1 MLKRS
6 ACSAAGALI
15 LGLFTITPTASA
27 AGPVKLDLN
36 CGGSLGG
43 DCQVV
48 AQAPGAPAGPGPAA
62 AAPAAPVSQS
72 TGGYS
77 GGGGG
82 SSSSSGGGGSS
93 SSSGG
98 GGSSS
103 SSGGGSGSSSSS
115 GGGGGS
121 SSDGGGGSSS
131 NGPAVSAGPSL
142 DGYGSPL
149 CSGWSGGGCASYLAS
164 GPAAQQFSTL
174 NASGQLLCNLGNT
187 ATCPT
192 PAAPAAPAAPGAP
205 AAPAAPPPP
214 PPPPSPAQVAQI
226 AISQMKLQPV
236 GIGIVPENTPGK
248 IGVVGM
254 PTWMWAKNPG
264 EATTGPMTR
273 SATAGPVTVTAV
285 ATLDRVVWNMGDGS
299 SVTCHGAGVPYSAGW
314 GAQDSPTC
322 GHRYQHTSEDQ
333 PGMAYTVTATSYWN
347 IVWAGGGGAGVVPQQ
362 VAANTQIQVGEFQ
375 AIVTHSGN

>member
-1 MLKRS
+1 MRITS
-6 ACSAAGALI
+6 ARLGIAALI
-15 LGLFTITPTASA
+15 AGMLSAVAPTANA
-27 AGPVKLDLN
+27 AAPLSLDVK
-36 CGGSLGG
+36 CGFGSC
-43 DCQVV
+43 DVV
-48 AQAPGAPAGPGPAA
+48 AQAPGAPAGPAPAA

-77 GGGGG
+77 GGGGSNG
-82 SSSSSGGGGSS
+82 SSSGGGGS
-93 SSSGG
+93 
-98 GGSSS
+98 GGSA
-103 SSGGGSGSSSSS
+103 
-115 GGGGGS
+115 GGS

-131 NGPAVSAGPSL
+131 SGPAVPAGPSL

-205 AAPAAPPPP
+205 AAPAAPAAPPP

-285 ATLDRVVWNMGDGS
+285 AALDRVVWNMGDGS

>member
-1 MLKRS
+1 MRITS
-6 ACSAAGALI
+6 ARLGIAALI
-15 LGLFTITPTASA
+15 AGMLSAVAPTANA
-27 AGPVKLDLN
+27 AAPLSLDVK
-36 CGGSLGG
+36 CGFGSC
-43 DCQVV
+43 DVV
-48 AQAPGAPAGPGPAA
+48 AQAPGAPAGPAPAA

-77 GGGGG
+77 GGGGSNG
-82 SSSSSGGGGSS
+82 SSGGGGSGG

-98 GGSSS
+98 
-103 SSGGGSGSSSSS
+103 SSGGGSS

-121 SSDGGGGSSS
+121 SSS
-131 NGPAVSAGPSL
+131 GPAVPAGPSL

-205 AAPAAPPPP
+205 AAPAAPPP

-362 VAANTQIQVGEFQ
+362 VGANTQIQVGEFQ

>member
-1 MLKRS
+1 MLRES
-6 ACSAAGALI
+6 ARIGVGGLIVGVLAAIAPSAN
-15 LGLFTITPTASA
+15 AS
-27 AGPVKLDLN
+27 GPAKIDFS
-36 CGGSLGG
+36 CGSLG

-82 SSSSSGGGGSS
+82 NGSSNGGSAGGGSASGGGGNGSS
-93 SSSGG
+93 N
-98 GGSSS
+98 GGSA
-103 SSGGGSGSSSSS
+103 
-115 GGGGGS
+115 GGS

-131 NGPAVSAGPSL
+131 SGPAVPAGPSL

-187 ATCPT
+187 AMCPT

-205 AAPAAPPPP
+205 ASPAAPPP

-248 IGVVGM
+248 IGIVGM

-273 SATAGPVTVTAV
+273 SATAGPVTVTAM

>member
-77 GGGGG
+77 GGG
-82 SSSSSGGGGSS
+82 S
-93 SSSGG
+93 
-98 GGSSS
+98 GSSS

-131 NGPAVSAGPSL
+131 NGPAVPAGPSL

-164 GPAAQQFSTL
+164 GPAAQQFGTL

-187 ATCPT
+187 AMCPT
-192 PAAPAAPAAPGAP
+192 PAAPAAPGAA
-205 AAPAAPPPP
+205 AAPAAPPP

-322 GHRYQHTSEDQ
+322 GHRYQHTSEVQ

>member
-1 MLKRS
+1 MLRTS
-6 ACSAAGALI
+6 ARIGVGGLIVGVLAAIGPSAN
-15 LGLFTITPTASA
+15 AS
-27 AGPVKLDLN
+27 GPAKIDFS
-36 CGGSLGG
+36 CGSLG

-48 AQAPGAPAGPGPAA
+48 AQAPGAPAGPAPAA

-77 GGGGG
+77 GGGGSNG
-82 SSSSSGGGGSS
+82 SSSGGGGS
-93 SSSGG
+93 
-98 GGSSS
+98 GGSA
-103 SSGGGSGSSSSS
+103 
-115 GGGGGS
+115 GGS

-131 NGPAVSAGPSL
+131 SGPAVPAGPSL

-205 AAPAAPPPP
+205 AAPAAPAAPPP

-248 IGVVGM
+248 IGIVGM

-273 SATAGPVTVTAV
+273 SATAGPVTVTAM

>member
-1 MLKRS
+1 MRITS
-6 ACSAAGALI
+6 ARLGIAALI
-15 LGLFTITPTASA
+15 AGMLSAVAPTANA
-27 AGPVKLDLN
+27 AAPLSLDVK
-36 CGGSLGG
+36 CGFGAC
-43 DCQVV
+43 DVV
-48 AQAPGAPAGPGPAA
+48 AQAPGAPAGPAPVA

-72 TGGYS
+72 TGGSSGGGATSGGS

-82 SSSSSGGGGSS
+82 SSS
-93 SSSGG
+93 
-98 GGSSS
+98 
-103 SSGGGSGSSSSS
+103 
-115 GGGGGS
+115 
-121 SSDGGGGSSS
+121 
-131 NGPAVSAGPSL
+131 GPAVPAGPSL

-164 GPAAQQFSTL
+164 GPAAQQFNTL

-192 PAAPAAPAAPGAP
+192 PAAPAAPGAPPAP
-205 AAPAAPPPP
+205 AAPP

-236 GIGIVPENTPGK
+236 GIGIVPENKPGK

-254 PTWMWAKNPG
+254 PTWMWANNPG
-264 EATTGPMTR
+264 ESTTGPMTR

-285 ATLDRVVWNMGDGS
+285 ATFDRVVWNMGDGS

-362 VAANTQIQVGEFQ
+362 VAANTRIQVGEFQ
-375 AIVTHSGN
+375 AIVTHSS

>member
-1 MLKRS
+1 MRITS
-6 ACSAAGALI
+6 ARLGIAALI
-15 LGLFTITPTASA
+15 AGMLSAVAPTANA
-27 AGPVKLDLN
+27 AAPLSLDVK
-36 CGGSLGG
+36 CGFGAC
-43 DCQVV
+43 DVV
-48 AQAPGAPAGPGPAA
+48 AQAPGAPTGPAPVA

-72 TGGYS
+72 TGG
-77 GGGGG
+77 
-82 SSSSSGGGGSS
+82 SSGGGAT
-93 SSSGG
+93 SGG
-98 GGSSS
+98 
-103 SSGGGSGSSSSS
+103 SGGGSAGSSS
-115 GGGGGS
+115 
-121 SSDGGGGSSS
+121 
-131 NGPAVSAGPSL
+131 GPAVPAGPSL

-164 GPAAQQFSTL
+164 GPAAQQFDTL

-192 PAAPAAPAAPGAP
+192 PAAPAAPGAPTAP
-205 AAPAAPPPP
+205 AAPPP

-226 AISQMKLQPV
+226 AISEMKLQPV
-236 GIGIVPENTPGK
+236 RIGIVPEDKPGK

-254 PTWMWAKNPG
+254 PTWMWANNLG

-362 VAANTQIQVGEFQ
+362 VAANTRIQVGEFQ
-375 AIVTHSGN
+375 AIVTHSS

>member
-77 GGGGG
+77 GGGSG
-82 SSSSSGGGGSS
+82 SSSSSGGGS
-93 SSSGG
+93 
-98 GGSSS
+98 GSSS

-131 NGPAVSAGPSL
+131 NGPAVPAGPSL

-164 GPAAQQFSTL
+164 GPAAQQFGTL

-187 ATCPT
+187 AMCPT
-192 PAAPAAPAAPGAP
+192 PAAPAAPGAA
-205 AAPAAPPPP
+205 AAPAAPPP

-322 GHRYQHTSEDQ
+322 GHRYQHTSEVQ